1 MGAFDRDGYT
11 TLTLPLGT
19 PGPANGSLIAGT
31 AANPYPNVVLDILVS
46 AVGRQNSR
54 TTYDTKGLSSP
65 DVLLNGA
72 AAQASQASAAAF
84 GEPSF
89 CTTVR
94 SVPSSLACTWERATV
109 MEGRAR
115 TQAVRRCGWP
125 VGLVSLSSSD
135 AAFPLVQKHSAG
147 MVHA

>member
-1 MGAFDRDGYT
+1 MINGRRVGAFDRDGYT

-31 AANPYPNVVLDILVS
+31 AANPYPNAVLDILVS

-72 AAQASQASAAAF
+72 PPQASQ
-84 GEPSF
+84 
-89 CTTVR
+89 V
-94 SVPSSLACTWERATV
+94 
-109 MEGRAR
+109 
-115 TQAVRRCGWP
+115 
-125 VGLVSLSSSD
+125 
-135 AAFPLVQKHSAG
+135 
-147 MVHA
+147 